1 METTQGTA
9 VVAVTLRGYG
19 IDWSAWQTPLDE
31 IDTGASEA
39 RYAELVEAEITRHY
53 PGAEV
58 SWERGSGI
66 GGGVSVELAD
76 GSYSGN
82 PIDPSPTTDAIAEH
96 VGGIAEDVQIGDS
109 DEWVVEAERAGA

>member
-19 IDWSAWQTPLDE
+19 VDWSAWQTPLDE
-31 IDTGASEA
+31 IDTEASEA
-39 RYAELVEAEITRHY
+39 RYAELVEAEIARHY

-58 SWERGSGI
+58 AWERGSGI
-66 GGGVSVELAD
+66 DGGCSVELAD
-76 GSYSGN
+76 GSYSDN
-82 PIDPSPTTDAIAEH
+82 SFELSTAAAAAALHI
-96 VGGIAEDVQIGDS
+96 GGIAEDVQVERS